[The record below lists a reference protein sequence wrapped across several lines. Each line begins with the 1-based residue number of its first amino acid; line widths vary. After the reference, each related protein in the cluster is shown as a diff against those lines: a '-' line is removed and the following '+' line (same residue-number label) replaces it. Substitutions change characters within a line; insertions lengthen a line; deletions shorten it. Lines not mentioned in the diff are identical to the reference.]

1 MRTIKVTGRGHLK
14 AKPDITRIT
23 ITLEN
28 TDRDYDNTLRKSAK
42 DTEELKK
49 LIAGTG
55 METSSIKTLHFNIDT
70 KYESYREN
78 DEYKRRFVGY
88 EYKHRMKVEFENDND
103 ILGRVLYALGHSKLS
118 PEFRISYAVKNPES
132 ARNSLLKK
140 AVEDAKEKAEIL
152 AGAACV
158 ALKDILTVDYSWGE
172 IDITYESVK
181 LAKSISVAED
191 STDAYNLDIEPDD
204 IDIEDTVTVI
214 WEIE

>member
-1 MRTIKVTGRGHLK
+1 
-14 AKPDITRIT
+14 
-23 ITLEN
+23 
-28 TDRDYDNTLRKSAK
+28 
-42 DTEELKK
+42 
-49 LIAGTG
+49 
-55 METSSIKTLHFNIDT
+55 
-70 KYESYREN
+70 
-78 DEYKRRFVGY
+78 
-88 EYKHRMKVEFENDND
+88 MKVEFENDND

-152 AGAACV
+152 AEAACV